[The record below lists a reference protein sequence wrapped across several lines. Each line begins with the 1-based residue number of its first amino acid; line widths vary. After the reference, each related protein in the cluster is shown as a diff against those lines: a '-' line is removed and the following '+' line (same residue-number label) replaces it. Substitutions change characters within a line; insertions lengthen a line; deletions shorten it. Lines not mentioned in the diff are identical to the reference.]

1 MSVVLVVVEHDENVK
16 KYIPVIR
23 KNTYLGSAEITK
35 RIRKDKPIMEC
46 KLFHDTDDDVKLKQL
61 IKELI
66 DAGAKIKLFQDEIHQ
81 NNEITVDYLIN
92 RFNRYEEIQRINEN
106 ADDFKDNEKQLID
119 QLRVVVNKLQ
129 KEAVHDNTE
138 ILQLITKRYKNAL
151 ELLENQGDIKQIIIL
166 GSVQAYMDSYNDYQN
181 SLLGEM
187 HEAEKLLKELIRSV
201 EE

>member
-1 MSVVLVVVEHDENVK
+1 M
-16 KYIPVIR
+16 
-23 KNTYLGSAEITK
+23 
-35 RIRKDKPIMEC
+35 
-46 KLFHDTDDDVKLKQL
+46 
-61 IKELI
+61 
-66 DAGAKIKLFQDEIHQ
+66 
-81 NNEITVDYLIN
+81 
-92 RFNRYEEIQRINEN
+92 
-106 ADDFKDNEKQLID
+106 
-119 QLRVVVNKLQ
+119 VNKLQ